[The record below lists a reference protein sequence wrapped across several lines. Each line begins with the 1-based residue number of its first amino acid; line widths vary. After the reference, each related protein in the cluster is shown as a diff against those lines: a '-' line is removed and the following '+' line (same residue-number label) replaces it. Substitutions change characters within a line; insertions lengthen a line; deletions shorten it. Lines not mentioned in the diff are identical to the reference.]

1 MKPKNSRPEL
11 AISPDQ
17 LKVISFG
24 PRREI
29 VALLAND
36 AGLSARDIA
45 ERLRRPVTGLYRHI
59 DLLVQTG
66 LVRQSGSRPGPKR
79 PEALYALT
87 FSIFTKEKA
96 SRTPKGRAALSQAA
110 TRYASAAA
118 RKFARAV
125 ENGTARMEGDHTNTM
140 FRITDLQL
148 DAEGL
153 AEFHRRLNDFMQS
166 VRELRV
172 RRSDSLETISMTIL
186 IAPNP

>member
-1 MKPKNSRPEL
+1 MRRKRSRPQL
-11 AISPDQ
+11 AISPEL

-36 AGLSARDIA
+36 AGLSARDLA
-45 ERLRRPVTGLYRHI
+45 ERLHRPVTGLYRHI
-59 DLLVQTG
+59 DLLLQAGLIQQT
-66 LVRQSGSRPGPKR
+66 GSRPGPKR

-87 FSIFTKEKA
+87 FSIFTKERA
-96 SRTPKGRAALSQAA
+96 SRTPEGRAALSQAA
-110 TRYASAAA
+110 ARYASAAA

-125 ENGTARMEGDHTNTM
+125 ESGAARMEGDLANTM

-148 DAEGL
+148 DAEGF

-166 VRELRV
+166 VRKLRV
-172 RRSDSLETISMTIL
+172 QRSESLETISMTIV